1 MSCNAMRSEAR
12 RARCRGAF
20 QLADMIRIPR
30 EVPGSQEGG
39 GGAGG
44 REAPAGRGSGG
55 LIAGVFAPQSVCG
68 GGGGGGRRFLE
79 SNYGIR
85 RAAAILR
92 EGCGLLSPIN
102 INSGAHRR
110 LTSYCPPSLGQVQ
123 VGIDVRN
130 TILRYICCYTS
141 LDQNS

>member
-1 MSCNAMRSEAR
+1 MRSEAR

-20 QLADMIRIPR
+20 QLADMKRIPR
-30 EVPGSQEGG
+30 GVPGSQEGG

-68 GGGGGGRRFLE
+68 GGGGRRFLE

-92 EGCGLLSPIN
+92 EGRGQLSPIN

-110 LTSYCPPSLGQVQ
+110 LASYCPPSLGQVQ
-123 VGIDVRN
+123 V
-130 TILRYICCYTS
+130 
-141 LDQNS
+141 